1 MRTPDMARALVDQST
16 AAVAR
21 RALGL
26 HNRRMR
32 RPRRPL
38 SVLSLIAAC
47 TLATGVVSGAVPSV
61 AAAQASPRT
70 ILAIGA
76 HAGDAELTMGP
87 LLTAERARGTRVVL
101 LDLTLGERGH
111 PTLSAE
117 RYGAQKRREAVEV
130 AAAIGA
136 ELEVGPYRDAEIPND
151 EPARRWVAGVI
162 RRVRPTLVLTHW
174 KESMHRDHS
183 TTSAIVRDAVL
194 LAALPD
200 VAGVEGQPHR
210 GASVWYAENWEDAAG
225 FTPYL
230 YVGVDS
236 ASWSRWRA
244 AVSAFEFARGGTGFP
259 YVEYYD
265 ALGRV
270 RGIEA
275 RKGHAVAFDVEPS
288 GKRRVLDAVP

>member
-1 MRTPDMARALVDQST
+1 MITITRL
-16 AAVAR
+16 
-21 RALGL
+21 
-26 HNRRMR
+26 
-32 RPRRPL
+32 
-38 SVLSLIAAC
+38 
-47 TLATGVVSGAVPSV
+47 
-61 AAAQASPRT
+61 AAALAVCCIASGTLGAQATPRT

-87 LLTAERARGTRVVL
+87 LLAAEHARGSRVMI

-111 PTLSAE
+111 PTLSAQQ
-117 RYGAQKRREAVEV
+117 YATQKRREATQV

-136 ELEVGPYRDAEIPND
+136 ELEIGPWHDAEIPND
-151 EPARRWVAGVI
+151 EAARRWVATVI

-183 TTSAIVRDAVL
+183 ATSAIVRDAVL

-200 VAGVEGQPHR
+200 VAGVEGTPHR
-210 GASVWYAENWEDAAG
+210 GVAVWYAENWEDATG
-225 FTPYL
+225 FTPYV
-230 YVGVDS
+230 YFGIDS
-236 ASWSRWRA
+236 ASWSRWRS
-244 AVSAFEFARGGTGFP
+244 AVSTFEFARGATGFP

-275 RKGHAVAFDVEPS
+275 RKQHAVAFDIEPA

>member
-1 MRTPDMARALVDQST
+1 MRTLVMAR
-16 AAVAR
+16 
-21 RALGL
+21 
-26 HNRRMR
+26 
-32 RPRRPL
+32 
-38 SVLSLIAAC
+38 LIMMPAAC
-47 TLATGVVSGAVPSV
+47 CIMSV
-61 AAAQASPRT
+61 ALAAQPVPRT

-87 LLTAERARGTRVVL
+87 LLAAERARGSRVVI

-117 RYGAQKRREAVEV
+117 QYAVQKRREATQV

-136 ELEVGPYRDAEIPND
+136 ELEIGPWHDAEIPND
-151 EPARRWVAGVI
+151 EATRHWVATVI
-162 RRVRPTLVLTHW
+162 RRTRPTLVLTHW

-183 TTSAIVRDAVL
+183 ATSAIVRDAVL

-200 VAGVEGQPHR
+200 VAGVEGTPHR
-210 GASVWYAENWEDAAG
+210 GVAVWYAENWEDATG
-225 FTPYL
+225 FTPYV
-230 YVGVDS
+230 YVGIDS
-236 ASWSRWRA
+236 ASWSRWRS
-244 AVSAFEFARGGTGFP
+244 AVSTFEFARGETGFP

-275 RKGHAVAFDVEPS
+275 RKQHAVAFDIEPA

>member
-1 MRTPDMARALVDQST
+1 MVPNPAFVW
-16 AAVAR
+16 
-21 RALGL
+21 
-26 HNRRMR
+26 
-32 RPRRPL
+32 
-38 SVLSLIAAC
+38 
-47 TLATGVVSGAVPSV
+47 TLLAHSMVSSIL
-61 AAAQASPRT
+61 AAQTPPRT

-87 LLTAERARGTRVVL
+87 LLTAERTRGTRVVI

-111 PTLSAE
+111 PTLSVEHYA
-117 RYGAQKRREAVEV
+117 AQKRREATEV

-136 ELEVGPYRDAEIPND
+136 ELEIGPYQDAEIPND
-151 EPARRWVAGVI
+151 EAARRWVAAVI

-183 TTSAIVRDAVL
+183 TTSAIVRDAIL
-194 LAALPD
+194 LAALPGISG
-200 VAGVEGQPHR
+200 VAGQPHR
-210 GASVWYAENWEDAAG
+210 GVSVWYAENWEDATG
-225 FTPYL
+225 FSPYV
-230 YVGVDS
+230 YVGIDS
-236 ASWSRWRA
+236 ASWSRWRT
-244 AVSAFEFARGGTGFP
+244 AVSNFEFARGATGFP

-275 RKGHAVAFDVEPS
+275 RKGHAVAFDTEAY